1 MLSSLCDAQHQ
12 KYTHEGPTF
21 FPLISYYFLLLHAA
35 TVLRCY
41 LLLCATICCCL
52 PKPTKT
58 NQKPATT
65 TPAATSHNQPK
76 PAKNQLKPTEPS
88 QNHPSQPKPP
98 KTCYLLLFPII
109 QQQPQQNIRKKLS
122 IEPKNHAQINCKSTA
137 NHCKSKSCFSML
149 FGTLISFACFFES
162 RPDRPERSQNA

>member
-1 MLSSLCDAQHQ
+1 MSNFEAEKIRLCAILNRKMTPGACRPGQHGLGTESAIFWELDVSFWCNLTLNFKSWLFNHWRASCCYLLLSSLCDAQHQ
-12 KYTHEGPTF
+12 KYTHEGPTL
-21 FPLISYYFLLLHAA
+21 FPLISYYFLLLPAA

-76 PAKNQLKPTEPS
+76 PAKTS
-88 QNHPSQPKPP
+88 
-98 KTCYLLLFPII
+98 
-109 QQQPQQNIRKKLS
+109 
-122 IEPKNHAQINCKSTA
+122 
-137 NHCKSKSCFSML
+137 
-149 FGTLISFACFFES
+149 
-162 RPDRPERSQNA
+162 